1 MADKTVKCLHCTQ
14 ELRSFGRV
22 QARYETEYFTAYECK
37 HSTYIYLF
45 FITLNSLYVEASG
58 DLFVHYIV
66 NHVLFGLYIQ
76 LYAGQVSCL
85 LLQIVFPY
93 VLGDL
98 QQFFLRVGLPPN

>member
-1 MADKTVKCLHCTQ
+1 MNASIQ
-14 ELRSFGRV
+14 R
-22 QARYETEYFTAYECK
+22 
-37 HSTYIYLF
+37 IYTF
-45 FITLNSLYVEASG
+45 IFITLNSLYVEASG

-66 NHVLFGLYIQ
+66 KPCSLRALHTK

-98 QQFFLRVGLPPN
+98 QQFFLRVGLSTN